1 MVNKEVVDYIKR
13 MSDKGFSLKEI
24 RGKLKESGHSEKDIE
39 DCIAAVTK
47 EKPAAEKKAIV
58 EEEFAPI
65 IEERRFSPK
74 KILVIILCLI
84 VIGSAPFGLKL
95 YKEYFGGKE
104 APQIEEKPR
113 LSPQIEESPKKLEL
127 DYEKIYQEEFEKCM
141 DDPEIH
147 QCVAYVTDDLS
158 LCNKWVELDNDTVE
172 RDWCFDRAFLFKK
185 IALENIYP
193 CDKMMHGSTK
203 LMCNAIKTGE
213 KSGCDSIEE
222 GALKGLCNSMISNR
236 ESCGGLT
243 SEDKEGCQELFKLCS
258 ALKQNKME
266 MCELLGSNRLKI
278 TCKALISNDPEICK
292 NIKSCEDEAGLN
304 AQRII
309 EESKQGI

>member
-1 MVNKEVVDYIKR
+1 MPNKKELIIFVSIIIIIAGLISLRLYIKNETR
-13 MSDKGFSLKEI
+13 IAGYSKET
-24 RGKLKESGHSEKDIE
+24 SS
-39 DCIAAVTK
+39 
-47 EKPAAEKKAIV
+47 
-58 EEEFAPI
+58 
-65 IEERRFSPK
+65 
-74 KILVIILCLI
+74 
-84 VIGSAPFGLKL
+84 
-95 YKEYFGGKE
+95 
-104 APQIEEKPR
+104 
-113 LSPQIEESPKKLEL
+113 
-127 DYEKIYQEEFEKCM
+127 DYEEVYQEELEKCLN
-141 DDPEIH
+141 DPEIH

-158 LCNKWVELDNDTVE
+158 LCNKWVELDNDAVE

-213 KSGCDSIEE
+213 KSDCDSIEE

-304 AQRII
+304 AQRRIDGKNLDI
-309 EESKQGI
+309 GANHRNLSQCKKIVDKDIKNSCISVVNNDLELCKQVKNEYTKLYCIVQIAEIRNNFNLCGLLDVAVKEDCINYFKNF